1 MSKPHSSMVDSARR
15 LAELREGQPEPPPAE
30 AAEEQE
36 SVEEERLPSYS
47 VVSADRQRKLMVEFR
62 LLTGNSKAR
71 AYSYLVAADFDPSQ
85 GIVLDF
91 SADKVT
97 IKGRNLR
104 PLYDALVAQRV
115 AVVRELDELQAKASG
130 IQEKATVVTK
140 IEIAEV
146 EPLEPGVKGTP
157 AR

>member
-1 MSKPHSSMVDSARR
+1 MNKPYSSKVDSAQR
-15 LAELREGQPEPPPAE
+15 LAELREGQPAPTPAE
-30 AAEEQE
+30 AAEEPE
-36 SVEEERLPSYS
+36 IAEERRQPCFS

-62 LLTGNSKAR
+62 LITGNSKAR
-71 AYSYLVAADFDPSQ
+71 AYSYLVAADFVPGE

-115 AVVRELDELQAKASG
+115 AVVRELDELHVKASG
-130 IQEKATVVTK
+130 IGEKATVVTE
-140 IEIAEV
+140 IEIADA
-146 EPLEPGVKGTP
+146 EPLEPGLKATP